1 MSSDLKKFLF
11 LFFFLARY
19 LLYGILTIYM
29 NFLSFQFFK
38 HSLIRRQA
46 FTCDILL
53 CLVQLGFSKQMSCI
67 SLTVFPIQTL
77 SHYARM
83 LKVMSH
89 WTLSGKY
96 NLPITKGINLRMLE
110 STALSAISITE
121 FLPDSNNGKECINHR
136 KTDYLDVETI
146 S

>member
-19 LLYGILTIYM
+19 LLYGFLTIYM